1 MFKHILVPL
10 DGSAFSETALAYA
23 TNLAQKFSAEL
34 LLVYVMD
41 QSYIQ
46 LAAELPN
53 LYTQFHLA
61 QREQYTIYLT
71 EQVESLLAQGIQA
84 QWELV
89 DKGGVSASIIDLAT
103 EKGCDLIVMST
114 HGRAGMQRFMFGSVA
129 ERVVRHARVPV
140 LLIRPEAVTESAPA

>member
-10 DGSAFSETALAYA
+10 DGSTFSEAALTYA

-41 QSYIQ
+41 QSYVQ

-71 EQVESLLAQGIQA
+71 EQVENLLAQGIQA